1 MTQDEISRRRYLAAA
16 GAVGTGGLA
25 GCIGPFW
32 DDDDGS
38 SQVIREYW
46 DAIDTGEFER
56 ANALLHPNDGERDV
70 DPIEL
75 PGDVDEGEVA
85 ESEVMSTFDYQIDD
99 EIEALEEEHRSVLTL
114 QVTAADTKRA
124 LERTVVF
131 DAQSRLTIDFEEWRY
146 FAHAALDAE
155 ELQALG
161 LEEFAGNGVDD
172 LRFLSPAAT
181 FEAGD
186 RTITHAGGDALLA
199 NELFL
204 SGQGVLI
211 DGEDIDTLENVT
223 WVDAGGEATGEIEGE
238 PAVQEGDSISLDVDE
253 DAFVSLINLNW
264 ESADDPR
271 SQTLQDG
278 VEL

>member
-16 GAVGTGGLA
+16 GAAGTVGLA

-32 DDDDGS
+32 DDDGGS
-38 SQVIREYW
+38 RVIRDYW
-46 DAIDTGEFER
+46 DAIDNGDFEQ
-56 ANALLHPNDGERDV
+56 ANALLHPSEGERDA

-75 PGDVDEGEVA
+75 PADVDEGEVA
-85 ESEVMSTFDYQIDD
+85 ESEIMSTFDYRID
-99 EIEALEEEHRSVLTL
+99 EELEVFEEDYRSVLTL

-131 DAQSRLTIDFEEWRY
+131 DAQSRLTTDFEEWRY
-146 FAHAALDAE
+146 FSHAELNVE

-161 LEEFAGNGVDD
+161 LEQFAGNDVDD
-172 LRFLSPAAT
+172 LRFLSPTAT
-181 FEAGD
+181 FEADD

-204 SGQGVLI
+204 SGQGVLV
-211 DGEDIDTLENVT
+211 DGEDIETLEDVT
-223 WVDAGGEATGEIEGE
+223 WVDAGGEATGEIDGE
-238 PAVQEGDSISLDVDE
+238 PAVQDGDSITLEVDE
-253 DAFVSLINLNW
+253 DAFVSLANLDW
-264 ESADDPR
+264 RSADDPR